1 MAQPQQE
8 QEQAPALNIEKVYIK
23 DMSYEAPNTPQVF
36 MEQRVPEVGVQMNIA
51 HTALDEKAGLYEVVL
66 SVTVTA
72 KFEAKNVFLVEV
84 QQAGLFRVI
93 GIPANDLPMVLEIG
107 CPNIL
112 LPFAREAIN
121 DLVGKGGFPQLL
133 INPVN
138 FDGLYQQKQ
147 AAAAP
152 TTH

>member
-121 DLVGKGGFPQLL
+121 DVVGKGGFPQLL

>member
-1 MAQPQQE
+1 MAQE
-8 QEQAPALNIEKVYIK
+8 QEQAPTLNIEKVYVK
-23 DMSYEAPNTPQVF
+23 DISYEAPNAPQVF
-36 MEQRVPEVGVQMNIA
+36 TEQRVPEVGVQLNIA
-51 HTALDEKAGLYEVVL
+51 HSMLNQKDGLYEVVL
-66 SVTVTA
+66 AVTVTA
-72 KFEAKNVFLVEV
+72 KFQDKNVFLVEV
-84 QQAGLFRVI
+84 QQGGLFRIV
-93 GIPANDLPMVLEIG
+93 GIPITDLPMVLEIG

-138 FDGLYQQKQ
+138 FEGLYQQKL
-147 AAAAP
+147 AAASASAA

>member
-1 MAQPQQE
+1 MAEPQ

-23 DMSYEAPNTPQVF
+23 DLSYEAPNTPQVF
-36 MEQRVPEVGVQMNIA
+36 MEQRVPEVAVQLNIA

-66 SVTVTA
+66 SVTTTA
-72 KFEAKNVFLVEV
+72 KFQDKNVFLVEV
-84 QQAGLFRVI
+84 QQAGLFRVM

-138 FDGLYQQKQ
+138 FEALFQQKH
-147 AAAAP
+147 AAP
-152 TTH
+152 QTNH